1 MGDKNLAWL
10 LYLVAWEDATPNH
23 TNLVNFERRIIVAN
37 IRKVVRP
44 ERDEWLKLRRSY
56 IGGSDAAAVLGLN
69 SYSSPYSVW
78 CEKKGITPD
87 FIGNLATDVGTYL
100 EEFIAQKFAQETGK
114 KVRRNN
120 YCLFNDEYPWAMAD
134 IDRDIVGE
142 NAGLECKSTSALNLK
157 QFKGG
162 EYPARYYVQC
172 VHYLAV
178 TGYDRWYLA
187 VLIGNSDFKIFTIER
202 DEEEISALMEQEKEF
217 KTLMDGD
224 VPPQADGSEATEK
237 AIRAQADN
245 ADIDLDTVYD
255 MQDVE
260 VSIDKLYDLK
270 KQSDDINAQMDAI
283 KQQIMVK
290 MEKFAN
296 GRTEHYKLI
305 YRPQERR
312 TFDWKAMKRAY
323 ADLDIDPFFKV
334 SRSRTLRIDTVEK
347 KEE

>member
-1 MGDKNLAWL
+1 M
-10 LYLVAWEDATPNH
+10 
-23 TNLVNFERRIIVAN
+23 AN
-37 IRKVVRP
+37 IRKVARP
-44 ERDEWLKLRRSY
+44 ERAEWLELRRSY

-69 SYSSPYSVW
+69 AYASPYSVW

-87 FIGNLATDVGTYL
+87 FLGNLATDVGTYL

-120 YCLFNDEYPWAMAD
+120 HCLFNDAYPWAMAD

-157 QFKGG
+157 QYKGG
-162 EYPARYYVQC
+162 EYPARFYVQC

-202 DEEEISALMEQEKEF
+202 DEEEIAALMEQEKEF
-217 KTLMDGD
+217 KVLMDGD
-224 VPPQADGSEATEK
+224 VPPAADGSEATEK
-237 AIRAQADN
+237 AIRAQADS

-255 MQDVE
+255 MQDSE
-260 VSIDKLYDLK
+260 KSLDEYYALK
-270 KQSDDINAQMDAI
+270 EEADRISSKMDSI
-283 KQQIMVK
+283 KQEIMVR
-290 MEKFAN
+290 MERFAN

-312 TFDWKAMKRAY
+312 TFDWKALKKAY
-323 ADLDIDPFFKV
+323 RDLDIDPFFKV
-334 SRSRTLRIDTVEK
+334 SRSRSLRIDVADRKQE
-347 KEE
+347 

>member
-1 MGDKNLAWL
+1 M
-10 LYLVAWEDATPNH
+10 
-23 TNLVNFERRIIVAN
+23 AN
-37 IRKVVRP
+37 IRKVARP
-44 ERDEWLKLRRSY
+44 ERAEWLELRRSY

-69 SYSSPYSVW
+69 AYASPYSVW

-87 FIGNLATDVGTYL
+87 FLGNLATDVGTYR

-120 YCLFNDEYPWAMAD
+120 HCLFNDAYPWAMAD

-157 QFKGG
+157 QYKGG
-162 EYPARYYVQC
+162 EYPARFYVQC

-202 DEEEISALMEQEKEF
+202 DEEEIAALMEQEKEF
-217 KTLMDGD
+217 KVLMDGD
-224 VPPQADGSEATEK
+224 VPPAADGSEATEK
-237 AIRAQADN
+237 AIRAQADS

-255 MQDVE
+255 MQDSE
-260 VSIDKLYDLK
+260 KSLDEYYALK
-270 KQSDDINAQMDAI
+270 EEADRISSKMDSI
-283 KQQIMVK
+283 KQEIMVR
-290 MEKFAN
+290 MERFAN

-312 TFDWKAMKRAY
+312 TFDWKALKKAY
-323 ADLDIDPFFKV
+323 RDLDIDPFFKV
-334 SRSRTLRIDTVEK
+334 SRSRSLRIDVADRKQE
-347 KEE
+347 

>member
-1 MGDKNLAWL
+1 M
-10 LYLVAWEDATPNH
+10 
-23 TNLVNFERRIIVAN
+23 AN
-37 IRKVVRP
+37 IRKVARP
-44 ERDEWLKLRRSY
+44 ERAEWLELRRSY

-69 SYSSPYSVW
+69 AYASPYSVW

-87 FIGNLATDVGTYL
+87 FLGNLATDVGTYL

-120 YCLFNDEYPWAMAD
+120 HCLFNDAYPWAMAD

-157 QFKGG
+157 QYKGG
-162 EYPARYYVQC
+162 EYPARFYVQC

-202 DEEEISALMEQEKEF
+202 DEEEIAALMEQEKEF
-217 KTLMDGD
+217 KALMDGD
-224 VPPQADGSEATEK
+224 VPPAADGSEATEK
-237 AIRAQADN
+237 AIRAQGEN

-260 VSIDKLYDLK
+260 KSLDEYYALK
-270 KQSDDINAQMDAI
+270 EEADRIEARMDAI
-283 KQQIMVK
+283 KQDIMVR

-312 TFDWKAMKRAY
+312 TFDWKALKKAY
-323 ADLDIDPFFKV
+323 GDLDIDPFFKV
-334 SRSRTLRIDTVEK
+334 SRSRSLRIDTVTAEK
-347 KEE
+347 KEG